1 MKRKKKKKKKRNS
14 YMPNLFQKA
23 ELKKSTQVTI
33 QLSEYITGCQHY
45 VANSGTK
52 EEQEEE
58 LKKFIS

>member
-1 MKRKKKKKKKRNS
+1 
-14 YMPNLFQKA
+14 MPNLFQKA

-58 LKKFIS
+58 EEEEIHLLKKTAYIQWKNN